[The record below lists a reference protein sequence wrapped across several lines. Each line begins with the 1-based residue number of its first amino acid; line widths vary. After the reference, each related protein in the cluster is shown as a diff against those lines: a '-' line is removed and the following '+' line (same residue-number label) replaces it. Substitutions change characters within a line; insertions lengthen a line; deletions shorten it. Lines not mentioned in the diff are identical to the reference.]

1 MGLPE
6 MVHRLRK
13 VKTIPKIKEKRKK
26 NNSKNTTKNGVA
38 KNVTSKNATS
48 SKNTTK
54 NVPKVNKNIS
64 SKNAT
69 KNRSK
74 QSQSKKKSNPSNPSN
89 AGMTTP
95 KNDPKEKD
103 ADFSASKFFVAAIPD
118 FDKKFSPK
126 RGNESKQQSGQSS
139 GGNLDSLGFNS
150 LGRFSKF

>member
-1 MGLPE
+1 MGGVSGSGMRRSP
-6 MVHRLRK
+6 RDGTSTSK
-13 VKTIPKIKEKRKK
+13 SKNSSKDKGKKKK

-38 KNVTSKNATS
+38 KNVTS
-48 SKNTTK
+48 K